1 MFRRYVGV
9 DYSGAK
15 TPSCGLPGLRVYVAT
30 ARREPVEVSPPRGGS
45 KHWSRRG
52 VAEWLIQLLSDD
64 ERTIVGIDHGF
75 SFPLRYFE
83 RHGLALDWPAFLDD
97 FCAHWPTASPDTS
110 VEMVR
115 TGATGRGAARGGEP
129 TWRRLAETRSR
140 RAKSVFHFDVQGS
153 VAKSTHAGLPWIR
166 EIRARLADRVHVWPF
181 DGWLPR
187 EGRSVLAEVY
197 PSMWSASFPADGR
210 TADQHDAWTVAAWL
224 READRAGRLP
234 TCFAPAISETERATA
249 AVEGWILGLA

>member
-30 ARREPVEVSPPRGGS
+30 AGREPVEVSPPRGGS

-75 SFPLRYFE
+75 SFPLQYFQ
-83 RHGLALDWPAFLDD
+83 RHGLALDWLAFLDD

-115 TGATGRGAARGGEP
+115 TGAMGRGAARGGEP

-153 VAKSTHAGLPWIR
+153 VAKSTHAGLPWLR
-166 EIRARLADRVHVWPF
+166 EIRARLTDRVHVWPF

-187 EGRSVLAEVY
+187 EGRSVIAEVY

-234 TCFAPAISETERATA
+234 TCFAPAMSETERATA